1 MGAGKEP
8 PRDGQKPGYKRRHL
22 AKAVNRAA
30 ESFDVSALSTE
41 EAVEVYTLL
50 DRLTQKLWNEH
61 KRVLVSLYQSILE
74 RRGLSQDDEDDE
86 DDDDE
91 PEDTGGGSH

>member
-1 MGAGKEP
+1 MSRNEP
-8 PRDGQKPGYKRRHL
+8 LISEESARYL
-22 AKAVNRAA
+22 AKVINRAA

-50 DRLTQKLWNEH
+50 DRLTQKLWDEH
-61 KRVLVSLYQSILE
+61 KRVLVSLYQSIFE

-86 DDDDE
+86 DDE
-91 PEDTGGGSH
+91 PEDTGGDLH